1 MANPEIN
8 IPISDPETTE
18 LEMAVRAGTTIPA
31 PLDTTLTVAGKAADA
46 KAAGDAIRA
55 NGAAIEELQASD
67 ADKVSKPATSPD
79 GTAGQLLR
87 TNGDGTTQWVDQGTP
102 TAEQVGAAVDEW
114 LEDHPEA
121 TTTVE
126 DGAIGWSKLH
136 PALKLAADMIPD
148 TTQVITRNEDGAVA
162 QITHQG
168 AGGAAVRTDVIAR
181 TDTAVTETRTLATGQ
196 KMTITTNKTTKQT
209 QVVYSDN

>member
-102 TAEQVGAAVDEW
+102 TAEQVGAAVDAW
-114 LEDHPEA
+114 LDDHPEA

-126 DGAIGWSKLH
+126 DGAIGWDKLH
-136 PALKLAADMIPD
+136 PALKLAADMIPG
-148 TTQVITRNEDGAVA
+148 TTQVPAYNADGLI
-162 QITHQG
+162 QSITHQVT
-168 AGGAAVRTDVIAR
+168 GGTAVRTDTITR
-181 TDTAVTETRTLATGQ
+181 TDTTVTETRTLATGQ
-196 KMTITTNKTTKQT
+196 SMTITTNKQTKQT
-209 QVVYSDN
+209 SVVYSDN